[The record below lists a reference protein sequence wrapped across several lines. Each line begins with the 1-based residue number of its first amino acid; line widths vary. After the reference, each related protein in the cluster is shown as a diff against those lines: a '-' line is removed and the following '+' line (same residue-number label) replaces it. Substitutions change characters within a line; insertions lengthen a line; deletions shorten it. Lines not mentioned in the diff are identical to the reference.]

1 MLELEKEFEIKSA
14 FEIIPEVRYEVSD
27 RLMDAIREAGSEV
40 CVHGLNHD
48 GRLFSTKEIFDSRVG
63 PINAYAKKW
72 GAKGFRSPVMYRN
85 LNWYGAWD
93 FSYDMSVPN
102 VAHLDP
108 QRGGCCTIFPY
119 FVGNVLELPLTTI
132 QDYPLFNVI
141 RSDAMEMWTKQ
152 TQAIAARHGL
162 ASFIVH
168 PDYVVEPERQALYRR
183 LLKLLRSYGDTK
195 NVWLALPGEV
205 DTWWRARNQ
214 MNLTQNN
221 GKWSIEGPGSD
232 RASVAYVKLLNGRL
246 NYVLPDGTVEA
257 V

>member
-1 MLELEKEFEIKSA
+1 
-14 FEIIPEVRYEVSD
+14 
-27 RLMDAIREAGSEV
+27 
-40 CVHGLNHD
+40 
-48 GRLFSTKEIFDSRVG
+48 
-63 PINAYAKKW
+63 
-72 GAKGFRSPVMYRN
+72 
-85 LNWYGAWD
+85 
-93 FSYDMSVPN
+93 
-102 VAHLDP
+102 
-108 QRGGCCTIFPY
+108 
-119 FVGNVLELPLTTI
+119 
-132 QDYPLFNVI
+132 
-141 RSDAMEMWTKQ
+141 MWTKQ
-152 TQAIAARHGL
+152 TQAIVARHGL